1 MSAARLTFLTALAM
15 LAFAGNSVLCRVALR
30 DTEIDPATFTTL
42 RLISGALMLWV
53 LLHWPG
59 RGARGTGGNWTSA
72 VALFVYAAAFSW
84 AYIQLDAATG
94 ALLLFAAVQVSML
107 GIGLLRGERL
117 SPVQS
122 AGFALALIGLAALLL
137 PGASTPPALPAL
149 SMLAAGV
156 AWGLYSLRGRGA
168 SNPLADTA
176 GNFVRAVPLALALSA
191 LTLPWLSVDANG
203 ALYALASG
211 AITSGLG
218 YAIWYAALP
227 GLRASAAASVQLSVP
242 VITAAGGLLLLNEA
256 PSLLLMIASLAILGG
271 IALVIGG
278 PKAASR

>member
-1 MSAARLTFLTALAM
+1 MSATRLTFLTTLAM
-15 LAFAGNSVLCRVALR
+15 LAFAGNSVLCRLALR

-42 RLISGALMLWV
+42 RLTSGALVLWV

-59 RGARGTGGNWTSA
+59 RQAALTGGNWASA
-72 VALFVYAAAFSW
+72 AALFVYAAAFSW

-107 GIGLLRGERL
+107 SIGLLRGERL

-122 AGFALALIGLAALLL
+122 VGFALALIGLAALLL
-137 PGASTPPALPAL
+137 PSASTPPALPAL

-168 SNPLADTA
+168 SNPLAATA
-176 GNFVRAVPLALALSA
+176 GNFVRAVPLALGLSA
-191 LTLPWLSVDANG
+191 LALPWLSVDANG

-278 PKAASR
+278 PRAASR